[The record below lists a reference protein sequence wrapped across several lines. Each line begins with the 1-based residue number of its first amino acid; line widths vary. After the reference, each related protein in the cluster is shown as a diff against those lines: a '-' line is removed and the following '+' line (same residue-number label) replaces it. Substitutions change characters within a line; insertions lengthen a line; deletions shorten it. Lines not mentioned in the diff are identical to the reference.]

1 MIGIQIC
8 CANVTGGGLSN
19 QLQRVDFPPLLEVN
33 TKALQLILEAAL
45 LQLQIGTYPI
55 CISFCDISSDGL
67 RCTAWQI

>member
-8 CANVTGGGLSN
+8 CANVTGGSLSN

-55 CISFCDISSDGL
+55 SIFI
-67 RCTAWQI
+67 R